1 MNRWMKEWMNVYIY
15 IYTYEWGIEQALRL
29 YTIGWYEM
37 YKRERKKFL
46 PFVVCC
52 GCHAEVFEVVVCAMG
67 ICDQSSRGRKLFDA
81 GFIIDVFGWWFCW
94 I

>member
-1 MNRWMKEWMNVYIY
+1 MNEGMNECIYIY
-15 IYTYEWGIEQALRL
+15 IYTYEWGIEQALLVYNRMV
-29 YTIGWYEM
+29 WM
-37 YKRERKKFL
+37 SKRKIL

-67 ICDQSSRGRKLFDA
+67 ICDQSSRGRKLFDVGVIIA
-81 GFIIDVFGWWFCW
+81 GLGWWFCW